1 MITRTTGILLA
12 GILASI
18 AGIGTPA
25 MAQSGRGAAV
35 AKLDARL
42 KLILATPARQAEAL
56 YKGNGALIP
65 VFIRGDVAAAA
76 AAVER
81 SGGIVGSRLGDIITA
96 QIPHA
101 GLAEVALDPS
111 VQRMEAATFLAPCD
125 DSLNNDIGA
134 TMVLAGKAPLQQAY
148 TGRDV
153 IIGIIDTGIDIDHME
168 FRKRS
173 DTSSSRILAV
183 WSQIRS
189 SGTPPEGFTYGSE
202 WTHDIIEKEIDGIAA
217 GGIDKQALAGGRY
230 GTYGIHGTHVTG
242 IAAGMRGV
250 APDADII
257 FVQPSEIGATSN
269 IASTFIIDAARYI
282 YQKAEELGRP
292 CVINLSMSDIYHS
305 HDGTDLF
312 SQGLDQLIAAGNGRV
327 FCASAG
333 NSGTRARHW
342 GGFPAGKDSV
352 WTYLRGAAEW
362 YAVIPD
368 ADLSTLQF
376 SIVSDTGWRAPAY
389 AAQNQWRTAASILEL
404 AGPLTDTL
412 YGYQGY
418 TSTVTMTAA
427 SLGNGYTE
435 LWARGSGGG
444 PVIRTRL
451 NVRGEGSLHLWSNY
465 LPHNNEVAE
474 EHWETNSRFRPADSI
489 FDVGRP
495 AIAKNVIAVGSSVG
509 RTSYIDLSGYQQTNP
524 SGGGA
529 GQLSAFSSRGPSR
542 DGRMK
547 PEIVAPGEFIL
558 SARSRHIQDPSLT
571 WGQDPTMLV
580 ISGTSMSSPAAAGAV
595 ALYLQK
601 YPAADFQ
608 QVRAALVRTARQD
621 ALTLSYGPMPNP
633 HWGNGKLNIFTALEE
648 GESDVEMGQDGRIL
662 SDAAGLRSVPGSG
675 EVILRMAL
683 SQSSSATLA
692 LFDLR
697 GEEALHL
704 DLGRF
709 EPGAYSFAL
718 NLGELRPGIYAY
730 RLVSGE
736 TVHTGTVPVIR

>member
-12 GILASI
+12 GILASM

-25 MAQSGRGAAV
+25 MAQSGRGTAV

-42 KLILATPARQAEAL
+42 KLILDAPASQAEAL

-65 VFIRGDVAAAA
+65 VFIQGDVAEAA

-81 SGGIVGSRLGDIITA
+81 AGGTVGSRLHDILTA
-96 QIPHA
+96 QIPYA
-101 GLAEVALDPS
+101 GIAGVALDPS
-111 VQRMEAATFLAPCD
+111 VRRMEAATFLAPCD

-183 WSQIRS
+183 WSQIRN
-189 SGTPPEGFTYGSE
+189 SGTPPKGFNYGSE

-217 GGIDKQALAGGRY
+217 GGIDKEALAGGRY

-242 IAAGMRGV
+242 IAAGVRGV

-257 FVQPSEIGATSN
+257 FVQPSEIGSSSN
-269 IASTFIIDAARYI
+269 IASSFIIDAARYI
-282 YQKAEELGRP
+282 YQKAQELGRP
-292 CVINLSMSDIYHS
+292 CVINLSMGDIYHS

-312 SQGLDQLIAAGNGRV
+312 SQGLDQLLAASSGRV

-333 NSGTRARHW
+333 NSGTRAHHW
-342 GGFPAGKDSV
+342 GGFQVEKDSI
-352 WTYLRGAAEW
+352 WTYLQGNSEW

-389 AAQNQWRTAASILEL
+389 AAQNKWRTVSSIIEL
-404 AGPLTDTL
+404 PGSLTDTL
-412 YGYQGY
+412 YGYKGY
-418 TSTVTMTAA
+418 LSTVTMTAA
-427 SLGNGYTE
+427 PLGNGYSE
-435 LWARGSGGG
+435 LWVKGSGGG
-444 PVIRTRL
+444 PVVRTRI

-465 LPHNNEVAE
+465 LPHPSEVVQQG
-474 EHWETNSRFRPADSI
+474 WSTNDRFHPSDSI
-489 FDVGRP
+489 FDIGRP
-495 AIAKNVIAVGSSVG
+495 AIANNVIAVGSSVG
-509 RTSYIDLSGYQQTNP
+509 RTSYIDLSGYTQTNP
-524 SGGGA
+524 SGGAA

-542 DGRMK
+542 DGRLK
-547 PEIVAPGEFIL
+547 PEIVAPGEFIV
-558 SARSRHIQDPSLT
+558 SARSRHIQDPSLI
-571 WGQDPTMLV
+571 WSLDPTMLV
-580 ISGTSMSSPAAAGAV
+580 ISGTSMSCPATVGAI

-601 YPAADFQ
+601 YPTADFQ
-608 QVRAALVRTARQD
+608 QVREALVRTARQD
-621 ALTLSYGPMPNP
+621 AFTPSYGPIPNP
-633 HWGNGKLNIFTALEE
+633 HWGNGKLNIFAALEQ
-648 GESDVEMGQDGRIL
+648 GESDVRMDEGGRTL
-662 SDAAGLRSVPGSG
+662 SDAASIRSTPGSG
-675 EVILRMAL
+675 ELILRMAI
-683 SQSSSATLA
+683 SKSAAADLA
-692 LFDLR
+692 LFDLT

-718 NLGELRPGIYAY
+718 NSAQLRPGVYAY
-730 RLVSGE
+730 RLRAGE
-736 TVHTGTVPVIR
+736 AIHTGTVPVVR